1 MRGFL
6 TVDEIVRALEA
17 GRVENLVGE
26 AVQAAGMA
34 AGMAVLTEMAQQA
47 SRLAAGIVWDR
58 LGPTLPGNLGPAA
71 GAYPTRGTA
80 GPFQIDFARV
90 DLAAAN
96 WAARQWRDSWV
107 GVSDETQRAIRAII
121 ARAPVEG
128 ITIDQQARLLRQ
140 IIGLNARQAAAVV
153 NRYDALIRQWQAGRI
168 TAAQVES
175 RITRYEAQLLR
186 QRATMI
192 ARTETL
198 NAARASQLLAW
209 QEAQAAGLISQDA
222 MWEWG
227 AAADACDICAELDGT
242 TYMMGDP
249 GPDTHPQCRCWET
262 RYFPGD
268 EVYESHRPTYT
279 GKSVVLKPLGRF
291 PDFASCVSAM
301 SSKLGSVEAA
311 RRYCGALQQRI
322 EG

>member
-6 TVDEIVRALEA
+6 TVDEIVEALRA

-34 AGMAVLTEMAQQA
+34 AGLSVLTEMARQA
-47 SRLAAGIVWDR
+47 SRLAVGIVWDR
-58 LGPTLPGNLGPAA
+58 LGPILPGNLGPAG
-71 GAYPTRGTA
+71 GAYPTRGQA
-80 GPFQIDFARV
+80 GPFEIDLARV
-90 DLAAAN
+90 DLAASN
-96 WAARQWRDSWV
+96 WAARQWRDNWV

-128 ITIDQQARLLRQ
+128 ITIDQQARLLRD
-140 IIGLNARQAAAVV
+140 IIGLNTRQATAQA
-153 NRYDALIRQWQAGRI
+153 NRLQALIGQAQAGRLSPS
-168 TAAQVES
+168 QMWRQYE
-175 RITRYEAQLLR
+175 RYLQR
-186 QRATMI
+186 QIRYRATMI

-209 QEAQAAGLISQDA
+209 QEAQAAGLISTDA

-227 AAADACDICAELDGT
+227 AAPDACDICLELDGT
-242 TYMMGDP
+242 TYPMGEL
-249 GPDTHPQCRCWET
+249 GPDTHPNCRCWET

-279 GKSVVLKPLGRF
+279 GKSVVSKPLGRF
-291 PDFASCVSAM
+291 PDFAACVTAM